1 MKDMICPRCNS
12 ENIVKN
18 GNTIY
23 GKPKVMCG
31 DCRKQ
36 FVRNPV
42 IQKIPDEIQECPS
55 IKKIKAFQFSMTA
68 RLRFRRPFQSRSHS
82 A

>member
-23 GKPKVMCG
+23 GNPKFMC
-31 DCRKQ
+31 K
-36 FVRNPV
+36 FVSRVGWACLLVSTAEPKFTESE
-42 IQKIPDEIQECPS
+42 KITNKFPR
-55 IKKIKAFQFSMTA
+55 
-68 RLRFRRPFQSRSHS
+68 RLRISPHQTCPAFTD
-82 A
+82 